1 MDTNYVNEQKRLWEK
16 YSEKY
21 YRRSWKIDILQI
33 TSGLEFRENA
43 LAIYLHSGQVYFYI
57 GTYTWID
64 QKNLPKYFSS
74 TIDWIL

>member
-21 YRRSWKIDILQI
+21 YGRSWKIDILQI

-43 LAIYLHSGQVYFYI
+43 LAIYLHSGQVYSYI
-57 GTYTWID
+57 VGTQID
-64 QKNLPKYFSS
+64 QKNLPK
-74 TIDWIL
+74 

>member
-43 LAIYLHSGQVYFYI
+43 LAIYLHSGQDIFIYSKKFI
-57 GTYTWID
+57 
-64 QKNLPKYFSS
+64 LPKYFSS
-74 TIDWIL
+74 TIHWIL